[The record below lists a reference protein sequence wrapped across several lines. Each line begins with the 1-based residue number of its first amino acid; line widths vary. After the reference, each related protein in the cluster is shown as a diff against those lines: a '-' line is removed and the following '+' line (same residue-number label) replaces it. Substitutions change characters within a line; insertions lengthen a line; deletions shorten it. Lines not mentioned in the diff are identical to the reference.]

1 MSEELYMTRAE
12 VAKIMGY
19 ESTSGFRKFAARTP
33 SFPKGFKRSC
43 AVRGLVLYPR
53 EPVFNWLAEHMPF
66 LLKDINK
73 VEHAK
78 E

>member
-1 MSEELYMTRAE
+1 MSEELYMPRDE

-19 ESTSGFRKFAARTP
+19 KSTSGFRKFVARTP

-53 EPVFNWLAEHMPF
+53 EPVFDWLAEHMPF

-73 VEHAK
+73 AEHAK

>member
-1 MSEELYMTRAE
+1 MSEEIYMTRNE
-12 VAKIMGY
+12 VATLMKY
-19 ESTSGFRKFAARTP
+19 STSGFRKFVARTP
-33 SFPKGFKRSC
+33 TFPQGFKRSC

-53 EPVFNWLAEHMPF
+53 EPVFDWLAEHMPF

-73 VEHAK
+73 AEHTK